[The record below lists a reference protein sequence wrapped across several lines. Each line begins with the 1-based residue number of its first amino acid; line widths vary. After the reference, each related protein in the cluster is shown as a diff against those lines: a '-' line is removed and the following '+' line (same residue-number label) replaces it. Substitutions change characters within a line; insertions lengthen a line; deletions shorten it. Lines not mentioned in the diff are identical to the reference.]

1 MTSTR
6 RLLLV
11 AGGGILGLGAAAIL
25 LILLVTP
32 GGPPSG
38 VSADG
43 VPGAGYVPPPL
54 PQLPGPLALRP
65 ENPPPPLIVTPAPP
79 PPAAGTWE
87 AVPQVARAAEAGP
100 VGAAVGRE
108 LNELQPR
115 LAACFDE
122 DRQAR
127 HGRDVVSRSGDALPM
142 EDSGTTILVLQVEA
156 GGGRARIVDAP
167 VETQGG
173 ASDGLVACAQQV
185 LRGHVVQTP
194 AAKAPARYRILFTLL
209 R

>member
-1 MTSTR
+1 MTPTR

-11 AGGGILGLGAAAIL
+11 AGGGILALGAAAIL

-32 GGPPSG
+32 GGRQGDPS
-38 VSADG
+38 VDAAA
-43 VPGAGYVPPPL
+43 GAPSVPPPL
-54 PQLPGPLALRP
+54 PSLQGALAPRP
-65 ENPPPPLIVTPAPP
+65 EIPPPPLIVNPAPP
-79 PPAAGTWE
+79 PPAEGTWE

-127 HGRDVVSRSGDALPM
+127 HGRDRVSRSGDALPM
-142 EDSGTTILVLQVEA
+142 DDTGTTILVLQVEA

-185 LRGHVVQTP
+185 LRGHVVPTP
-194 AAKAPARYRILFTLL
+194 AATDPARSRILFTLL